1 VVWHPRAGP
10 SPDEDWKKYLIEM
23 EASNIKRL
31 THSCHKR
38 SEIAEW
44 VEDNCPD
51 PEASIAYA
59 QKIPLNMLPLIR
71 EMKAMYFRAAPVT
84 VLGVSDGTDVGL
96 HATF

>member
-1 VVWHPRAGP
+1 
-10 SPDEDWKKYLIEM
+10 M

-31 THSCHKR
+31 THSGHKQ

-51 PEASIAYA
+51 PEASTARA
-59 QKIPLNMLPLIR
+59 QKIPLNMLPLIT
-71 EMKAMYFRAAPVT
+71 EMKGMYFRAAGFS